1 MLQELQKGK
10 SDLKIKS
17 EENKEKRNKLNA
29 QASEL
34 ASKRNEL
41 NKRTKELIDEAQEI
55 KILRDINNASAREN
69 KAKRDEYNE
78 KANKVY
84 AKIDKIRKDLN
95 LSDGPSLKEMR
106 REIDHLEFK
115 QQTEVMNSNKE
126 RELVERIG
134 HLTEEFKRKKT
145 QLEGNQELK
154 DLLEEA
160 QINRDQA
167 SEYHN
172 VVKQFAD
179 AAQEYHENMIK
190 IFKEADKVRAESDNI
205 HKQFV
210 EIQESAEVGLIFAGL
225 GPITGSIW
233 AEAAW
238 GHYWPPGDIRL
249 NTSLVIFF
257 IYLAYLLIRQAID
270 GPEKKARLCAVF
282 GIIGFISVPISF
294 FSISL

>member
-1 MLQELQKGK
+1 MLQEIQKRK
-10 SDLKIKS
+10 TDLRNKS
-17 EENKEKRNKLNA
+17 EENKENRNKLNA

-34 ASKRNEL
+34 AAERNEL

-55 KILRDINNASAREN
+55 KALRDSNNESVRNN

-95 LSDGPSLKEMR
+95 LSDGPSLKELR

-115 QQTEVMNSNKE
+115 QQTEVMNSSKE
-126 RELVERIG
+126 RELVEKIG

-160 QINRDQA
+160 QTLRDKA
-167 SEYHN
+167 SEYHEI
-172 VVKQFAD
+172 VKEFAD
-179 AAQEYHENMIK
+179 AAQEYHEKMIK
-190 IFKEADKVRAESDNI
+190 SFKEADKVRAESDKI

-210 EIQESAEVGLIFAGL
+210 TIQESADEQHQLFIKAQK
-225 GPITGSIW
+225 
-233 AEAAW
+233 E
-238 GHYWPPGDIRL
+238 IRDFDK
-249 NTSLVIFF
+249 I
-257 IYLAYLLIRQAID
+257 
-270 GPEKKARLCAVF
+270 
-282 GIIGFISVPISF
+282 IIGLKRKSKQSKVTAAKAQVKKEAEEIYSQFKHGEKISTEDLLLLQRSGMV
-294 FSISL
+294 